1 MAFGDFAAGMG
12 NTAIGM
18 QQGEMVRNQ
27 IRAQNQQAEQHASM
41 IRQQQEIEAF
51 NRQARQNVGDA
62 TRDMQFNPGQLPQVA
77 GAGQYAPEAPEGQ
90 PAVKPSV
97 TGAVDSGDKYAVERA
112 QYERLLKGSKDK
124 LNALQSPGATPGQ
137 YQNQAHA
144 DKYQQDIRDTQDQIT
159 GYQTGVDLYTAQG
172 GDRAVPAIAGKGSAS
187 YAKGK
192 AAADKATNDMYTPM
206 FAAAGKKYGVDPNL
220 LMRLAKTES
229 SMNPKAVN
237 RADGSGGSYG
247 LMQINGQHFN
257 GKLTPEQMM
266 DPATNIDYGARIF
279 ADALNRAGGDV
290 TKAIHL
296 YKGAV
301 TPQGQQSVAGAV
313 QQITGGQQ
321 APQQQQG
328 QPPAPQQT
336 APQQT
341 APGPV
346 QMFSGPD
353 IDQTMARAQQ
363 QYNML
368 QMQLRNTF
376 DHNQKMQIADKM
388 QSLQF
393 EVQDAQL
400 QKLSHVALQ
409 DDNALNQMVGL
420 FTRGTGAMGVQH
432 LPDGSVQLVRPDG
445 QPISGVMSRQELA
458 YNLYNGLSDSQ
469 RRKNAEI
476 ANVRALEQAKAG
488 GKAAGEDP
496 YNQALEARKGQ
507 NSLNVARTYANADML
522 KADMANATKMM
533 EVGSPVSLPDG
544 SVVMKMPGG
553 VQFVR
558 PPVETVMPNG
568 KKMMSQPQPEFVP
581 HAAAA
586 ATARQAGMPVI
597 TGGAIFGGG

>member
-62 TRDMQFNPGQLPQVA
+62 TRDMQFNPGQLPQVT
-77 GAGQYAPEAPEGQ
+77 GAGQYTPQAPEVPEVQPNGYAQDIGREGRGRGAPAINQYASELEMYRNLRKSEQARLDDIARKAPNGDVNRST
-90 PAVKPSV
+90 AKIVADGKARV
-97 TGAVDSGDKYAVERA
+97 SGYDQGIAN
-112 QYERLLKGSKDK
+112 YES
-124 LNALQSPGATPGQ
+124 AGQ
-137 YQNQAHA
+137 YPAGEDRVVPQGRGQKVTLGRSAEDHA
-144 DKYQQDIRDTQDQIT
+144 ANFATEQR
-159 GYQTGVDLYTAQG
+159 LQG
-172 GDRAVPAIAGKGSAS
+172 SNVEELKKEIARAK
-187 YAKGK
+187 
-192 AAADKATNDMYTPM
+192 
-206 FAAAGKKYGVDPNL
+206 
-220 LMRLAKTES
+220 
-229 SMNPKAVN
+229 
-237 RADGSGGSYG
+237 
-247 LMQINGQHFN
+247 
-257 GKLTPEQMM
+257 
-266 DPATNIDYGARIF
+266 DPATRRVLEAELAAEMNGS
-279 ADALNRAGGDV
+279 RA
-290 TKAIHL
+290 T
-296 YKGAV
+296 
-301 TPQGQQSVAGAV
+301 QQYA
-313 QQITGGQQ
+313 Q
-321 APQQQQG
+321 APQQG
-328 QPPAPQQT
+328 QPQAPQQT
-336 APQQT
+336 AT
-341 APGPV
+341 GPV

-496 YNQALEARKGQ
+496 YNQALEAQKGQ

-568 KKMMSQPQPEFVP
+568 KKKMMSQPQPEFIP

-597 TGGAIFGGG
+597 TGGAIFNGG